1 MKGPSI
7 STTALFPS
15 LQFPISK
22 MQFKV
27 IASILLLFVAQTM
40 ACRSLAYIVL
50 CQDKN

>member
-27 IASILLLFVAQTM
+27 IASILLFVAQTM